1 MASEEEE
8 EEDQNKSHIQLSVQN
23 RHRSHIVVV
32 LLGDFFLFIFSSPF
46 VRAAR
51 CGLRLQR
58 LQLAQGS
65 FCFARKKN
73 SNSSGRNA

>member
-32 LLGDFFLFIFSSPF
+32 LLGDFFFVHILFAFCASGTLWLETAKI
-46 VRAAR
+46 AACTR
-51 CGLRLQR
+51 KFL
-58 LQLAQGS
+58 
-65 FCFARKKN
+65 FCSKEK
-73 SNSSGRNA
+73 